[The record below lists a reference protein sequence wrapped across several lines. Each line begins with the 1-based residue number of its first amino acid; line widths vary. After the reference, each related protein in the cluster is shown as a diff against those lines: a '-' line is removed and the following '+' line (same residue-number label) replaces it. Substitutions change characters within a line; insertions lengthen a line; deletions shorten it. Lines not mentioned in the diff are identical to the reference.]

1 VPLGFTVEALTELT
15 HLIGYEF
22 RRSSGNVVL
31 RSRLRLVQRFEMIR
45 LWGNSAHTLSAHFFQ
60 IQLNRNAGRNRY
72 ADVIR
77 MNDRRFQTYL
87 DEKQRSVQHRADAA

>member
-1 VPLGFTVEALTELT
+1 
-15 HLIGYEF
+15 
-22 RRSSGNVVL
+22 
-31 RSRLRLVQRFEMIR
+31 MIR

-60 IQLNRNAGRNRY
+60 IQLGSNESYDRY